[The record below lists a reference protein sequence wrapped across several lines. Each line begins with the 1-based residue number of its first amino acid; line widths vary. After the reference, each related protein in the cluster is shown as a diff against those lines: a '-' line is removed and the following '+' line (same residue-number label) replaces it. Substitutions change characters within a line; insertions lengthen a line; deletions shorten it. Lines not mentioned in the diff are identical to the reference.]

1 MPKKDER
8 KIRASAHKAGLEEGS
23 KKWKAYLYGTLSL
36 IKKRRAA
43 KHS

>member
-1 MPKKDER
+1 MPIEEER
-8 KIRASAHKAGLEEGS
+8 KIRASAHRAGLKEGS
-23 KKWKAYLYGTLSL
+23 KRWKAYLYGTLAM

>member
-1 MPKKDER
+1 MPAKEER
-8 KIRASAHKAGLEEGS
+8 EIRRSAKKAGLKTGS
-23 KKWKAYLYGTLSL
+23 ARWKAYLYGTLAL

>member
-1 MPKKDER
+1 MPVKEER
-8 KIRASAHKAGLEEGS
+8 EIRASARKAGLKEGS
-23 KKWKAYLYGTLSL
+23 ARWRASLYGTLNL